1 MSRVGSRHMDRSQFG
16 DDSPGTLA
24 QIATS
29 EGPHFAFV
37 PESLPP
43 SLDADVLIDELART
57 AGSVARLGE
66 IAPRAGGS
74 AVIAETFVRKEALD
88 SNRIEGTQAT
98 LADLYAFE
106 IGADQL
112 LENDPQNVREVANYV
127 SALEYGLAELE
138 SRGVI
143 TDELLCDIHALLLD
157 DVRGGDLWPGEYRD
171 QQNFI
176 GRTNSIRNSTYV
188 PPPPEEVGDLMAE
201 LLEFAN
207 FETAPHELLR
217 IGLAHYQLETIHPY
231 MDGNGRLGRLLI
243 TLLLTFYGLLPGP
256 YLYLSSYIN
265 ATKNEYYERLQAVRT
280 DGEFEEWLLY
290 FLRALDKQ
298 ASEASELAN
307 ELLDLQDEYKERYI
321 GAQRKATW
329 PLVETLFH
337 NPYLSVN
344 DAKERVGVS
353 YPTAN
358 RIVDDLESDGVLEEL
373 PGRGQERVFRAKDVY
388 ELVNRSQ

>member
-1 MSRVGSRHMDRSQFG
+1 MDQAQFG
-16 DDSPGTLA
+16 SDSPGSLTR
-24 QIATS
+24 ISTS

-37 PESLPP
+37 PDALPP
-43 SLDADVLIDELART
+43 TLDSEDLIDELART
-57 AGSVARLGE
+57 ASSVARLGA

-106 IGADQL
+106 IGAEQL
-112 LENDPQNVREVANYV
+112 LENDPRSVKEVSNYV
-127 SALEYGLAELE
+127 SAMEYGLFELDSE
-138 SRGVI
+138 GVV
-143 TDELLCDIHALLLD
+143 TDELLCDMHALLLD
-157 DVRGGDLWPGEYRD
+157 DVRGGEKWPGTYRD

-176 GRTNSIRNSTYV
+176 GETRSIRNSTYV
-188 PPPPEEVGDLMAE
+188 PPPPEEVPERMSDLIE
-201 LLEFAN
+201 YAN
-207 FETAPHELLR
+207 FETTPHELLR
-217 IGLAHYQLETIHPY
+217 IGLVHYQLETIHPY

-243 TLLLTFYGLLPGP
+243 TLLLTFYGVLPGP

-265 ATKNEYYERLQAVRT
+265 ANKNEYYDRLQAVRT
-280 DGEFEEWLLY
+280 DGEFEAWLRY

-307 ELLDLQDEYKERYI
+307 DMLDLQEEYKERYI
-321 GAQRKATW
+321 GAQRKGTW

-344 DAKERVGVS
+344 DGKDRIDVS

-358 RIVDDLESDGVLEEL
+358 RIVEDLESDDVLEEL
-373 PGRGQERVFRAKDVY
+373 PRDGKTRIFRAREVY
-388 ELVNRSQ
+388 ELINQSR

>member
-1 MSRVGSRHMDRSQFG
+1 MDRTQFG
-16 DDSPGTLA
+16 EDAPGALA
-24 QIATS
+24 RISTS

-37 PESLPP
+37 PDSLPP
-43 SLDADVLIDELART
+43 TLDSDALIDELART
-57 AGSVARLGE
+57 AGSVATLGA

-74 AVIAETFVRKEALD
+74 TVIAETFVRKEALD

-106 IGADQL
+106 IGAEQL
-112 LENDPQNVREVANYV
+112 LENDPRSVKEVANYV
-127 SALEYGLAELE
+127 SAMEYGLAELH
-138 SRGVI
+138 SQGVV
-143 TDELLCDIHALLLD
+143 TDELLCDMHALLLD
-157 DVRGGDLWPGEYRD
+157 DVRGGDRWPGAYRT

-188 PPPPEEVGDLMAE
+188 PPPVEEVSDCMAE
-201 LLEFAN
+201 LIEYAN
-207 FETAPHELLR
+207 FRTTPHELLR
-217 IGLAHYQLETIHPY
+217 IGLVHYQLETIHPY

-243 TLLLTFYGLLPGP
+243 TLLLTFYGVLPGP

-265 ATKNEYYERLQAVRT
+265 ANKNEYYERLQAVRT
-280 DGEFEEWLLY
+280 DRDFEAWLHY
-290 FLRALDKQ
+290 FLRALDTQ
-298 ASEASELAN
+298 ASEASQLAN

-321 GAQRKATW
+321 GARRKGTW

-337 NPYLSVN
+337 NPYLSVG
-344 DAKERVGVS
+344 DAKERAGVS

-373 PGRGQERVFRAKDVY
+373 PKSGKTRVFRAREVY
-388 ELVNRSQ
+388 ELINRSR